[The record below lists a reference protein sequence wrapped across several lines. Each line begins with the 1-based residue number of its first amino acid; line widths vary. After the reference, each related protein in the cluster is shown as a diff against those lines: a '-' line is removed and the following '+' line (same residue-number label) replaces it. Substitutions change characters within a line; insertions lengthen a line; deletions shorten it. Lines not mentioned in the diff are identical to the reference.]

1 MAEEQT
7 FSIHLALI
15 VKLCTYLVLAILEIM

>member
-15 VKLCTYLVLAILEIM
+15 VKLCTYLVLEIM